1 MNSPERCV
9 RFLCEKRCYTSQRQ
23 PALPWLTNTPIPITN
38 AARNA
43 SISVRPHNI
52 LRLIANLLGLTVQ
65 LVGFKGFVMT
75 LRNDT
80 TALGVDAIA
89 KSILVL
95 RDQNILLDHDLA
107 VLYGVTT
114 KRLNEQVKR
123 NLPRFPSDFMFQLT
137 VDEEGALRS
146 HFATSKKAGPN
157 RGGRRYL
164 PYAFTEQGVAMLSSV
179 LSTERAVAV
188 NIEIMRAFVRM
199 RGVFAANKSLARRFA
214 ELETRIGRLDKKTAR
229 QDEAIAAIM
238 SAIRE
243 LMNPPIRR
251 TRGIGFTAKFDE

>member
-1 MNSPERCV
+1 
-9 RFLCEKRCYTSQRQ
+9 
-23 PALPWLTNTPIPITN
+23 
-38 AARNA
+38 
-43 SISVRPHNI
+43 
-52 LRLIANLLGLTVQ
+52 
-65 LVGFKGFVMT
+65 MT

-80 TALGVDAIA
+80 AALGVDAIA

-95 RDQNILLDHDLA
+95 RHQNILLDHDLA
-107 VLYGVTT
+107 ALYGVTT

-123 NLPRFPSDFMFQLT
+123 NLARFPSDFMFQLT

-146 HFATSKKAGPN
+146 HFATSKKAGLN

-199 RGVFAANKSLARRFA
+199 RSVLTANKALARRFA

-243 LMNPPIRR
+243 LMTPPIRR
-251 TRGIGFTAKFDE
+251 TRGIGFTAKFDD

>member
-1 MNSPERCV
+1 
-9 RFLCEKRCYTSQRQ
+9 
-23 PALPWLTNTPIPITN
+23 
-38 AARNA
+38 
-43 SISVRPHNI
+43 
-52 LRLIANLLGLTVQ
+52 LIANLLGLTVQ
-65 LVGFKGFVMT
+65 LVGFKSFVMT

-107 VLYGVTT
+107 ALYGVTT

-123 NLPRFPSDFMFQLT
+123 NLTRFPGDFMFQLT

-238 SAIRE
+238 SVIRE